1 MKIPMSLHS
10 MLRLNILSRYFKL
23 ILHQTPALSNTAASR
38 SKGSSNDWGCD
49 FQTTTKTK
57 PSEVE
62 MSKKRRD
69 STLAS
74 SEAASA
80 STLSSE
86 DKRHYSSMLKEQ
98 NGQYHTMV
106 SLTIFRFAADFTK
119 MPWNFGLQAAF
130 KLQWWFTKIIFHV
143 ERHYSTPSI
152 QVVNCSKI
160 LKLNFLFDYVV
171 KRRKKNINSTLK
183 NKSKTLPVKSRAVD
197 RSTIQFWKLLV

>member
-1 MKIPMSLHS
+1 MKIPMSLNS

-69 STLAS
+69 TTLAS

-86 DKRHYSSMLKEQ
+86 HKRQMLKEQ
-98 NGQYHTMV
+98 NGHYHTMV
-106 SLTIFRFAADFTK
+106 SLTIFRFDHWKWTKKKYFAADFKK
-119 MPWNFGLQAAF
+119 MPWNFGLQAL
-130 KLQWWFTKIIFHV
+130 KSSSGGLQKSFYMSKSIIPHLQF
-143 ERHYSTPSI
+143 
-152 QVVNCSKI
+152 NCSKI

-171 KRRKKNINSTLK
+171 KRRKKY
-183 NKSKTLPVKSRAVD
+183 
-197 RSTIQFWKLLV
+197 

>member
-1 MKIPMSLHS
+1 MSLHS

-62 MSKKRRD
+62 MSKKGRD
-69 STLAS
+69 TTLAS

-86 DKRHYSSMLKEQ
+86 HKRHYSSMLKEQ

-106 SLTIFRFAADFTK
+106 SLTIFRFAADFK
-119 MPWNFGLQAAF
+119 
-130 KLQWWFTKIIFHV
+130 KI
-143 ERHYSTPSI
+143 P
-152 QVVNCSKI
+152 
-160 LKLNFLFDYVV
+160 
-171 KRRKKNINSTLK
+171 
-183 NKSKTLPVKSRAVD
+183 
-197 RSTIQFWKLLV
+197 